1 MATLSLHQWEKQN
14 EGITLFPAFTME
26 VTEPSV
32 LAVYTHT
39 HIREVLLQAFL
50 GRSVLSDGATIVNG
64 DPLKKRR
71 SFTREVGV
79 CRLEDGLYERIR
91 VRDQV
96 RLFQQLYASSW
107 SVTELLSAV
116 KMQERAHLAVKQLTY
131 SEKQRL
137 KLVRLCAQLA
147 PLCVFEEPDQNVD
160 LETRRIIARL
170 FQRLQEEGC
179 TVLVLTGNME
189 SAVLLA
195 ENVYRLES
203 SGLHLVP
210 TQTENEE
217 EEEPAVVEEKEPGL
231 PFDKIPSRVNE
242 KLILFHPTEI
252 EFIESVQGEVHL
264 HVQGET
270 FPAVF
275 TLTELEERLQPFGFF
290 RCHRSYIVN
299 LQNVREIM
307 TWTRNSYTLV
317 LNDASQAEIPL
328 SKTKM
333 AALKAM
339 IGIK

>member
-1 MATLSLHQWEKQN
+1 LATLSLQQWEKQN

-116 KMQERAHLAVKQLTY
+116 KLQDRAHLAVKQLTY

-147 PLCVFEEPDQNVD
+147 PLSVFEEPDQNVD

-170 FQRLQEEGC
+170 FQRLQEEGS

-203 SGLHLVP
+203 SGLHLVE

-217 EEEPAVVEEKEPGL
+217 EEPAVVEDKEPEL
-231 PFDKIPSRVNE
+231 PFDKIPSRINE

-252 EFIESVQGEVHL
+252 DFIESVQGEVHL